1 MGKKCLLMKTA
12 QHNAS
17 SLKARI
23 CDLRDRLYRVA
34 LAWCGDAMLAD
45 DLVQISIAASIDNRH
60 SLRDPDKLAAW
71 VFTILR
77 NTWHQ
82 HLRKHKLLHELK
94 DEDEVATHDAGPC
107 HTCESQEMIAQVRYV
122 VSTLPLDQRQVLS
135 LVDLE
140 ELSYCQVA
148 QILDIPVGTVMSRL
162 HRARKTLLARMQQ
175 SAENRTHTSPNMHL
189 VES

>member
-1 MGKKCLLMKTA
+1 MHGQKFQLMKTA
-12 QHNAS
+12 CYKSAAM
-17 SLKARI
+17 KARI
-23 CDLRDRLYRVA
+23 CEMRDRLYRVA
-34 LAWCGDAMLAD
+34 LTWCGDAMLAD
-45 DLVQISIAASIDNRH
+45 DLVQQSITASIDNRH
-60 SLRDPDKLAAW
+60 SLRDPDKLVAW

-82 HLRKHKLLHELK
+82 HLRKQKLLHEFS
-94 DEDEVATHDAGPC
+94 DDVATKDSGPC
-107 HTCESQEMIAQVRYV
+107 HTCESQELVEQVRYV
-122 VSTLPLDQRQVLS
+122 VSTLPEDQRQVLS

-140 ELSYCQVA
+140 ELSYCEVA

-175 SAENRTHTSPNMHL
+175 LPKNKTHPSPNIHL